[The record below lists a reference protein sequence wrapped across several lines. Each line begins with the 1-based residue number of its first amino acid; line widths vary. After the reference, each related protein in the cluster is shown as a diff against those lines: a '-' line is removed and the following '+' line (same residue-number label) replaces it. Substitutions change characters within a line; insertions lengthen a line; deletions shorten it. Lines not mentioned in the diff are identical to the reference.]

1 MHHKNEK
8 MGIIAYY
15 LNKEQHPQNE
25 SNNMSMRKVYS
36 LDFNCLINKLC
47 TNIHLKSIAG
57 IKGKQ
62 KSDKMQQISC
72 VFNMVRDLV
81 HSLEKLWKIH
91 SQDVLK
97 YGRMFELIKN
107 YCCVVYNTGNLE
119 ITLYPRKKC

>member
-1 MHHKNEK
+1 
-8 MGIIAYY
+8 
-15 LNKEQHPQNE
+15 
-25 SNNMSMRKVYS
+25 MS
-36 LDFNCLINKLC
+36 KLC

-91 SQDVLK
+91 SQDVVK
-97 YGRMFELIKN
+97 YGRIFELIKN
-107 YCCVVYNTGNLE
+107 DCCVVYNTGNLE
-119 ITLYPRKKC
+119 ITLSPWKKCWWQRHNDYPFEWHLRFCFTAVDKAYIVKSLFLQNLT